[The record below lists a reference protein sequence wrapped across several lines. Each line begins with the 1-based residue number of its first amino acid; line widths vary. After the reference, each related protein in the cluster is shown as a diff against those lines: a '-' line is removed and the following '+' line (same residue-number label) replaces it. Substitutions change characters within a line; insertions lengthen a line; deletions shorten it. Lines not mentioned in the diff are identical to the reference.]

1 MHSNYYGCP
10 QVSPIVVSVAVEKV
24 VPGFASTSGFAVA
37 VILLKVLWDIRLHMR
52 ERQIFA
58 ASLAERGST

>member
-37 VILLKVLWDIRLHMR
+37 VILLKVLRDIRLQIK
-52 ERQIFA
+52 ERRIFA
-58 ASLAERGST
+58 VSRAEPGST